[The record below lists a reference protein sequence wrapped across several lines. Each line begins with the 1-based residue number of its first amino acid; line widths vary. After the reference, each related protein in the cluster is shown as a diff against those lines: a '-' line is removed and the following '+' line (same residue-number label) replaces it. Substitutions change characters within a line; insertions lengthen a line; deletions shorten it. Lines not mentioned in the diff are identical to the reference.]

1 MPPTPADRV
10 APLRW
15 RAQLAAAAL
24 SLLLALA
31 LLLPGAVRCELWPAR
46 GGDESFCH
54 ANVGLGDGLGL
65 AFLLWGLWLGAALT
79 QRWLP
84 RAGPARRWGLAVQ
97 IAGLTLLSALLNS
110 VIQAVGPPDGQ
121 LTAYTLQ
128 VLLTFA
134 VCVCLGL
141 EYRHR
146 GHQGEAAAETLKR
159 DEQAQARQLDAA
171 RAALLQAQVEP
182 HFLFNTLAHLR
193 RLARTDARAAQAML
207 SDLRRYLAAALPEL
221 RQSET
226 PLARELELVAS
237 FLALHQR
244 RIGPERLSL
253 RFEVAPGLGEVVV
266 PSTCLLTLA
275 ENAIKHGIGPQ
286 VEGGEICVRALPD
299 PDEAGM
305 LRLEVADTGA
315 GMGSGSGSGTGLATL
330 RARLAA
336 GHGAG
341 ARLSLHLNQPRG
353 LIARI
358 HLPLVQGVPWPVPRG
373 DGDAHGFE
381 PCAHRQTGRLGNGPA
396 LGPKKL
402 Q

>member
-1 MPPTPADRV
+1 MPPTPTDR
-10 APLRW
+10 AALLRW
-15 RAQLAAAAL
+15 RAVLGAAAL
-24 SLLLALA
+24 STLLALA
-31 LLLPGAVRCELWPAR
+31 LLLPGAVRCKLWPAQD
-46 GGDESFCH
+46 GDEISCH
-54 ANVGLGDGLGL
+54 ADAGLSGGLGL
-65 AFLLWGLWLGAALT
+65 AFLLWMLWLAATLT

-84 RAGPARRWGLAVQ
+84 REGPARHWGLALQ
-97 IAGLTLLSALLNS
+97 IAGLTLLFALLNS
-110 VIQAVGPPDGQ
+110 VTHTVGAPDGR

-134 VCVCLGL
+134 TCVCLGL
-141 EYRHR
+141 EYRRR
-146 GHQGEAAAETLKR
+146 GHHGEAAAAMLKR
-159 DEQAQARQLDAA
+159 AEQAQARQLDAA

-226 PLARELELVAS
+226 PLARELELVAA

-244 RIGPERLSL
+244 RIGPERLAL
-253 RFEVAPGLGEVVV
+253 RYEISPGLEDVVV

-275 ENAIKHGIGPQ
+275 ENAIKHGIAPQ
-286 VEGGEICVRALPD
+286 VDGGAICVRAGPD
-299 PDEAGM
+299 PDEPGL

-336 GHGAG
+336 AHGAA

-353 LIARI
+353 LIAR
-358 HLPLVQGVPWPVPRG
+358 VQLPWP
-373 DGDAHGFE
+373 
-381 PCAHRQTGRLGNGPA
+381 
-396 LGPKKL
+396 
-402 Q
+402 

>member
-1 MPPTPADRV
+1 MPPTPAEPV
-10 APLRW
+10 ALPSW
-15 RAQLAAAAL
+15 RALLAAAAL
-24 SLLLALA
+24 SALLALA
-31 LLLPGAVRCELWPAR
+31 LLLPGAVRCGLWPEQD
-46 GGDESFCH
+46 GDEGYCH
-54 ANVGLGDGLGL
+54 ANAGLRDGFGL

-97 IAGLTLLSALLNS
+97 IVGLTLLFAQLNS
-110 VIQAVGPPDGQ
+110 ITHALGAPDGR

-134 VCVCLGL
+134 SCVCLGL
-141 EYRHR
+141 EYRQR
-146 GHQGEAAAETLKR
+146 ARQGEAAAEILRR

-193 RLARTDARAAQAML
+193 RLARTDAAAAQAML

-221 RQSET
+221 RQAEA
-226 PLARELELVAS
+226 PLARELELVHA

-244 RIGPERLSL
+244 RIGPERLRL
-253 RFEVAPGLGEVVV
+253 RFDVAPGLEAVIV

-275 ENAIKHGIGPQ
+275 ENAIKHGIAPQ

-299 PDEAGM
+299 PDEPGM

-336 GHGAG
+336 AHGAG
-341 ARLSLHLNQPRG
+341 AKLSLHLNQPRG
-353 LIARI
+353 LIAR
-358 HLPLVQGVPWPVPRG
+358 VQLPWP
-373 DGDAHGFE
+373 
-381 PCAHRQTGRLGNGPA
+381 
-396 LGPKKL
+396 
-402 Q
+402 